1 MNYVPGSRK
10 SWLLAT
16 GFAIAVAAPPL
27 MPTFYVHIVIL
38 MIIFA
43 VFAMSLD
50 ILMGYAGLPSLG
62 HAAFYGFA
70 AYAAGLLCARYGGT
84 WWQGAALGLVGSS
97 LLAALFG
104 FAALRA
110 RGLYFLLIT
119 LALGQV
125 LWGAA
130 NRWGSLTGGYNGLRG
145 IPEYLQVFGTTL
157 SAYYTALA
165 VALFLAAVMYQLVRS
180 PFGLSLEG
188 LRDSETRMRALGYNV
203 WLHKYVA
210 FVFSALF
217 AATAGV
223 MSAYY
228 KGFVS
233 PFDLSIAVSADA
245 ILMVILG
252 GTGTLFGS
260 VIGAVIIVGLR
271 NFLSIFMNHWLIVLG
286 LVFILTVFIAPQG
299 VIRWFVRK
307 RDRHEF
313 ASAPT
318 SEPLPRAEVT
328 EFEKAAARLTS
339 AALEPL
345 PDDAPIAS
353 SARIG
358 PDLRLEDISKSFGGM
373 LAVDA
378 VSLSIDPGQRV
389 AILGPNGA
397 GKTSL
402 FHLVSG
408 TLTPSAGRI
417 YLFGRDVSNA
427 SPERRVRLG
436 LGRTF
441 QITNLFRT
449 LTVISNVRLA
459 LFARTGRKFVLH
471 RAADGIDEINREANA
486 LLSAIGLWHVR
497 DTEVQR
503 LSYGHQRQLE
513 VVMALAL
520 RPMILLLD
528 EPTAGLSASES
539 AQVVALIRR
548 LDKVITLLII
558 EHDMDVALKVADR
571 VVVFHHGQKIADGS
585 TQEIRANNKVREI
598 YLGRRETL

>member
-1 MNYVPGSRK
+1 MTNPHASRK
-10 SWLLAT
+10 FWLLGAA
-16 GFAIAVAAPPL
+16 FVIAIAAPPL
-27 MPTFYVHIVIL
+27 MPSFYVHITVLI
-38 MIIFA
+38 IIFA

-70 AYAAGLLCARYGGT
+70 AYTAGLLCARYSGT
-84 WWQGAALGLVGSS
+84 WWQGAALGLLASS
-97 LLAALFG
+97 LLAAVFG
-104 FAALRA
+104 FVALRA

-130 NRWGSLTGGYNGLRG
+130 NRWGSFTGGYNGLRG

-157 SAYYTALA
+157 SAYYVTFAVA
-165 VALFLAAVMYQLVRS
+165 VALAAAMYQLVRS
-180 PFGLSLEG
+180 PFGLSLQG
-188 LRDSETRMRALGYNV
+188 LRDSEMRMRALGYNI
-203 WLHKYVA
+203 WLHKYIA

-223 MSAYY
+223 MSAFY

-260 VIGAVIIVGLR
+260 IIGAAVIVVLR

-286 LVFILTVFIAPQG
+286 FIFVLTVFVAPQG
-299 VIRWFVRK
+299 VIRWFM
-307 RDRHEF
+307 RHDEVE
-313 ASAPT
+313 AHTLSDT
-318 SEPLPRAEVT
+318 SEVARNELPAIRT
-328 EFEKAAARLTS
+328 T
-339 AALEPL
+339 L
-345 PDDAPIAS
+345 PETAVSGNDPA
-353 SARIG
+353 
-358 PDLRLEDISKSFGGM
+358 LRLESVSRSFGGM

-378 VSLSIDPGQRV
+378 ISLSVNPGQRL

-402 FHLVSG
+402 FHLISG
-408 TLTPSAGRI
+408 TLAPSNGRI
-417 YLFGRDVSNA
+417 YLFGRDVSHL

-441 QITNLFRT
+441 QITNLFPT
-449 LTVISNVRLA
+449 LTVISNIRLA
-459 LFARTGRKFVLH
+459 LLARTDRKLLFH
-471 RAADGIDEINREANA
+471 RAADGIDDINCEARA
-486 LLSAIGLWHVR
+486 LLSAIGLWR
-497 DTEVQR
+497 LRNIEVQR

-513 VVMALAL
+513 VIMALAL
-520 RPMILLLD
+520 RPMLLLLD
-528 EPTAGLSASES
+528 EPTAGLSALES
-539 AQVVALIRR
+539 AQIVALIKR
-548 LDKVITLLII
+548 LDNTITILII
-558 EHDMDVALKVADR
+558 EHDMDVAFKVADR
-571 VVVFHHGQKIADGS
+571 VVVLHHGQKIAEGS
-585 TQEIRANNKVREI
+585 TAEIRANTKVREI
-598 YLGRRETL
+598 YLGRRGMVR

>member
-1 MNYVPGSRK
+1 M
-10 SWLLAT
+10 
-16 GFAIAVAAPPL
+16 
-27 MPTFYVHIVIL
+27 
-38 MIIFA
+38 
-43 VFAMSLD
+43 
-50 ILMGYAGLPSLG
+50 
-62 HAAFYGFA
+62 
-70 AYAAGLLCARYGGT
+70 
-84 WWQGAALGLVGSS
+84 
-97 LLAALFG
+97 FG

-318 SEPLPRAEVT
+318 SEPLP
-328 EFEKAAARLTS
+328 ARGGN
-339 AALEPL
+339 
-345 PDDAPIAS
+345 
-353 SARIG
+353 RI
-358 PDLRLEDISKSFGGM
+358 
-373 LAVDA
+373 
-378 VSLSIDPGQRV
+378 
-389 AILGPNGA
+389 
-397 GKTSL
+397 
-402 FHLVSG
+402 
-408 TLTPSAGRI
+408 
-417 YLFGRDVSNA
+417 
-427 SPERRVRLG
+427 
-436 LGRTF
+436 
-441 QITNLFRT
+441 
-449 LTVISNVRLA
+449 
-459 LFARTGRKFVLH
+459 
-471 RAADGIDEINREANA
+471 
-486 LLSAIGLWHVR
+486 
-497 DTEVQR
+497 
-503 LSYGHQRQLE
+503 
-513 VVMALAL
+513 
-520 RPMILLLD
+520 
-528 EPTAGLSASES
+528 
-539 AQVVALIRR
+539 
-548 LDKVITLLII
+548 
-558 EHDMDVALKVADR
+558 
-571 VVVFHHGQKIADGS
+571 
-585 TQEIRANNKVREI
+585 
-598 YLGRRETL
+598 

>member
-1 MNYVPGSRK
+1 MTNPHASRK
-10 SWLLAT
+10 FWLLGAA
-16 GFAIAVAAPPL
+16 FAISITAPSL
-27 MPTFYVHIVIL
+27 MPSFYVHIAIL
-38 MIIFA
+38 IIIFA

-70 AYAAGLLCARYGGT
+70 AYTAGLVCARYSGT
-84 WWQGAALGLVGSS
+84 WWQGAALGLLASS
-97 LLAALFG
+97 LLAAVFG
-104 FAALRA
+104 FIALRA

-130 NRWGSLTGGYNGLRG
+130 NRWGSFTGGYNGLRG

-157 SAYYTALA
+157 SAYYVTFAVA
-165 VALFLAAVMYQLVRS
+165 VALAAAMYQLVRS
-180 PFGLSLEG
+180 PFGLSLQG
-188 LRDSETRMRALGYNV
+188 LRDSEMRMRALGYNI
-203 WLHKYVA
+203 WLHKYIA

-223 MSAYY
+223 MSAFY

-260 VIGAVIIVGLR
+260 IIGAAVIVVLR

-286 LVFILTVFIAPQG
+286 FIFVLTVFVAPQG
-299 VIRWFVRK
+299 VIRWFMPK
-307 RDRHEF
+307 RHDEVEAHTL
-313 ASAPT
+313 SDT
-318 SEPLPRAEVT
+318 SEVARNELPAIRT
-328 EFEKAAARLTS
+328 T
-339 AALEPL
+339 L
-345 PDDAPIAS
+345 PETAVSGNDPA
-353 SARIG
+353 
-358 PDLRLEDISKSFGGM
+358 LRLESVSRSFGGM

-378 VSLSIDPGQRV
+378 ISLSVNPGQRL

-402 FHLVSG
+402 FHLISG
-408 TLTPSAGRI
+408 TLAPSNGRI
-417 YLFGRDVSNA
+417 YLFGRDVSHL

-441 QITNLFRT
+441 QITNLFPT
-449 LTVISNVRLA
+449 LTVISNIRLA
-459 LFARTGRKFVLH
+459 LLARTDRKLLFH
-471 RAADGIDEINREANA
+471 RAADGIDDINCEARA
-486 LLSAIGLWHVR
+486 LLSAIGLWR
-497 DTEVQR
+497 LRNIEVQR

-513 VVMALAL
+513 VIMALAL
-520 RPMILLLD
+520 RPMLLLLD

-539 AQVVALIRR
+539 AQIVALIKR
-548 LDKVITLLII
+548 LDNTITILII
-558 EHDMDVALKVADR
+558 EHDMDVAFKVADR
-571 VVVFHHGQKIADGS
+571 VVVLHHGQKIAEGS
-585 TQEIRANNKVREI
+585 TAEIRANTKVREI
-598 YLGRRETL
+598 YLGRRGMVR

>member
-1 MNYVPGSRK
+1 MNYLPGSRK
-10 SWLLAT
+10 FWLLAA
-16 GFAIAVAAPPL
+16 GLAIALAAPPL
-27 MPTFYVHIVIL
+27 MPSFYVHIVIL
-38 MIIFA
+38 IIIFA

-70 AYAAGLLCARYGGT
+70 AYAAGLVCARYGGT

-145 IPEYLQVFGTTL
+145 IPEYLQVLGTTL

-165 VALFLAAVMYQLVRS
+165 VALVLGAAMYQLVRS

-203 WLHKYVA
+203 WLHKYIA

-217 AATAGV
+217 AAAAGV

-252 GTGTLFGS
+252 GTGTLFGPI
-260 VIGAVIIVGLR
+260 IGAAVIVGLR

-286 LVFILTVFIAPQG
+286 LVFILTVFVAPLG
-299 VIRWFVRK
+299 VIRWFVPK
-307 RDRHEF
+307 RSRHEA
-313 ASAPT
+313 ASVLACNL
-318 SEPLPRAEVT
+318 LPGGETVQIER
-328 EFEKAAARLTS
+328 AAARLTN
-339 AALEPL
+339 AALQRL
-345 PDDAPIAS
+345 PDEEAITQPVRA
-353 SARIG
+353 G
-358 PDLRLEDISKSFGGM
+358 PDLRLDDISKSFGGM

-378 VSLSIDPGQRV
+378 VSLTVDPGQRV

-402 FHLVSG
+402 FHLISR
-408 TLTPSAGRI
+408 TLTPSAGHI
-417 YLFGRDVSNA
+417 HLFGREVTNL
-427 SPERRVRLG
+427 SPERRVHLG

-449 LTVISNVRLA
+449 LTVISNIRLA

-471 RAADGIDEINREANA
+471 RAARGIDEVNSEAHA
-486 LLSAIGLWHVR
+486 LLSEIGLWHVR
-497 DTEVQR
+497 DIEVQR

-520 RPMILLLD
+520 QPMILLLD

>member
-1 MNYVPGSRK
+1 MTTAFATPGP
-10 SWLLAT
+10 WLRTA
-16 GFAIAVAAPPL
+16 ACAVAVAAPPF

-38 MIIFA
+38 IIIFA

-70 AYAAGLLCARYGGT
+70 AYTAGLLCARYGGT
-84 WWQGAALGLVGSS
+84 WWQGVALGLTASS

-104 FAALRA
+104 FVALRT

-119 LALGQV
+119 LALSQV

-145 IPEYLQVFGTTL
+145 IPQYMQVFGTTL
-157 SAYYTALA
+157 SAYYVTLA
-165 VALFLAAVMYQLVRS
+165 IAAGLTAVMYHLVHS
-180 PFGLSLEG
+180 PFGLTLQG

-203 WLHKYVA
+203 WLHKYIA

-217 AATAGV
+217 AAAAGV

-260 VIGAVIIVGLR
+260 IIGAAVIVALR
-271 NFLSIFMNHWLIVLG
+271 NFLSIFMNHWLIALG
-286 LVFILTVFIAPQG
+286 VIFVLTVFVAPQG
-299 VIRWFVRK
+299 VIRWFTPK
-307 RDRHEF
+307 RRIKARRH
-313 ASAPT
+313 A
-318 SEPLPRAEVT
+318 V
-328 EFEKAAARLTS
+328 EFEEAAVAQDAQAAAALTLDFRS
-339 AALEPL
+339 RDNALTGIERTG
-345 PDDAPIAS
+345 A
-353 SARIG
+353 
-358 PDLRLEDISKSFGGM
+358 DLRLEGVSLSFGGM
-373 LAVDA
+373 LAVDN
-378 VSLSIDPGQRV
+378 VSLEVEPGQRV

-402 FHLVSG
+402 FHLISG
-408 TLTPSAGRI
+408 TRRPNDGRI
-417 YLFGRDVSNA
+417 YLFGRDVSRLN
-427 SPERRVRLG
+427 PERRVLLG

-449 LTVISNVRLA
+449 LTAISNIRLA
-459 LFARTGRKFVLH
+459 LFARTDRKLTLH
-471 RAADGIDEINREANA
+471 RAADGIAEVNSEARD
-486 LLSAIGLWHVR
+486 LLSAINLWDLRDVEVR
-497 DTEVQR
+497 H

-513 VVMALAL
+513 VIMALAL
-520 RPMILLLD
+520 RPMLLLLD

-539 AQVVALIRR
+539 AKIVTLIRR
-548 LDKVITLLII
+548 LDKAITLLII
-558 EHDMDVALKVADR
+558 EHDMDVAFEVADR
-571 VVVFHHGQKIADGS
+571 VIVFHHGQKIAEGS
-585 TQEIRANNKVREI
+585 TEEIRANAKVREI
-598 YLGRRETL
+598 YLGRHGIAQ